1 MMANY
6 LMGLMLLVALALSG
20 CGENPRIAEIEAL
33 VGDAETGAPLYEAN
47 CRWCHGSN
55 GRGAH
60 SMYPGG
66 NLSPD
71 LIETILEG
79 LSGMPSFDN
88 LSNQEIAD
96 IVAYIE
102 TFD

>member
-1 MMANY
+1 MKTNY
-6 LMGLMLLVALALSG
+6 LMSLMLLVALALVG
-20 CGENPRIAEIEAL
+20 CGENPRIAEIETL

-66 NLSPD
+66 TLSPN

>member
-1 MMANY
+1 MRLY
-6 LMGLMLLVALALSG
+6 LFKVLVLGAISLSIG

-33 VGDAETGAPLYEAN
+33 SGDAVAGATLYEAN

-60 SMYPGG
+60 TMYPGG
-66 NLSPD
+66 TLSPD

>member
-1 MMANY
+1 MKTNY
-6 LMGLMLLVALALSG
+6 QMSLILLVALALVG
-20 CGENPRIAEIEAL
+20 CGENPRIAEVEAL

-66 NLSPD
+66 TLSPN

>member
-1 MMANY
+1 MKTNY
-6 LMGLMLLVALALSG
+6 QMSLILLVALALVG

>member
-1 MMANY
+1 MR
-6 LMGLMLLVALALSG
+6 LHVLKVLVLGTTSLLIG
-20 CGENPRIAEIEAL
+20 CGENPRIVEIEAL
-33 VGDAETGAPLYEAN
+33 SGDAVAGATLYEAN
-47 CRWCHGSN
+47 CRLCHGSN

-60 SMYPGG
+60 TMYPGG
-66 NLSPD
+66 SLSPD

>member
-1 MMANY
+1 MKLSFLKILVASAM
-6 LMGLMLLVALALSG
+6 VALAG
-20 CGENPRIAEIEAL
+20 CGENPRIAEVEAL
-33 VGDAETGAPLYEAN
+33 TGDATQGAVLYEAN
-47 CRWCHGSN
+47 CRWCHGSD

-66 NLSPD
+66 SLSPK

>member
-1 MMANY
+1 MKTNY
-6 LMGLMLLVALALSG
+6 LMRLMWLVALALVG

-66 NLSPD
+66 TLSPN

>member
-1 MMANY
+1 MKTNFQMS
-6 LMGLMLLVALALSG
+6 LILLVALALVG

-66 NLSPD
+66 TLSPN

>member
-1 MMANY
+1 MKTNY
-6 LMGLMLLVALALSG
+6 QMSLILLVALALVG

-66 NLSPD
+66 TLSPN

>member
-1 MMANY
+1 MKTNY
-6 LMGLMLLVALALSG
+6 LMSLMLLVALALVG

-66 NLSPD
+66 TLSPN